1 MDRGIKMMNELL
13 LKFKVNLKSEDYQK
27 DFVYKP
33 KEVLFHRFLPN
44 GIKDALEIEYDE
56 FSKIKLFFERYGVV
70 ADTGYIRFDYDM
82 KDVDSEVVER
92 QAVLD
97 GGPLFGL
104 VELENVDQNE
114 YEAVV
119 SNKIGDDC
127 YVRLGKRLVTNMIY
141 PYVKRMIDHLS
152 LTYGQYWLG
161 NLKKWDSRERSIGH
175 YCSSVLGL
183 KWSND
188 GGSTWN
194 NFIPNEVGGQV
205 ISASIVLRTNVGE
218 DYLHKEDWS
227 KLEELIKSDF
237 EHSLGASVLS
247 KAHINADQG
256 NLKYA
261 LIEAVTALEIAMGER
276 VNENLKG
283 NNHLIKSLD
292 RFWKLPMPAKLTTI
306 SSLLGNISVNEIEA
320 SIEVISVRNAVMH
333 EASDLPPNLDRKLKV
348 FMNVISKILI
358 GPEYRFPMLDGGNA
372 LIPKEE
378 LEVN

>member
-1 MDRGIKMMNELL
+1 MNELL

-104 VELENVDQNE
+104 IELENVDQNE
-114 YEAVV
+114 YDAVV
-119 SNKIGDDC
+119 SNKIGDDS

-161 NLKKWDSRERSIGH
+161 NLKKWDSRERSIGY

-194 NFIPNEVGGQV
+194 NFLPSEVGGQV

-306 SSLLGNISVNEIEA
+306 SSLLGNISVNEIET

>member
-1 MDRGIKMMNELL
+1 MNKLL

-44 GIKDALEIEYDE
+44 GIEDALEIEYDE

-114 YEAVV
+114 YDAVV
-119 SNKIGDDC
+119 SNKTGDD
-127 YVRLGKRLVTNMIY
+127 YYIKLGKRLVTNMIY

-161 NLKKWDSRERSIGH
+161 DLKKWDSRERSIGY
-175 YCSSVLGL
+175 YCSGVLGL

-283 NNHLIKSLD
+283 NNHLIRSLD

-306 SSLLGNISVNEIEA
+306 SSLLGNISVNEIET

-333 EASDLPPNLDRKLKV
+333 EASDLPPNLDRKLTV